1 MQRQAFHA
9 LLATAALAGLI
20 ALAPVEAS
28 SQTTGRV
35 VIGKVTD
42 AFGEPL
48 PGATIMVQGTTSGT
62 ITDSDG
68 NYRLLLPEGS
78 QTLQVSF
85 IGYDT
90 EIVDLTGEETQNI
103 TLVEDIATLGD
114 VIVIGYGTQRKGDL
128 TGAIQNVTA
137 DDFNQGLIGSPE
149 QLINGKVS
157 GVQIMSNSGSPTSGS
172 TIKIR
177 GGASLNASNDPLIVL
192 DGVPLENG
200 GISGNG
206 SNFLALINPSD
217 IESMTVLKD
226 ASSTAIYGSRASNG
240 VIIITTKKGSDKG
253 LRVTVNTTHS
263 IQKAYDFADMMSRS
277 EFVDVATKAGYA
289 NMLGKADTDW
299 NDQVFE
305 SAYGTDNNISLSGNV
320 AGKVPIRFSAGYY
333 NQKGILM
340 TDKAQRVTGNLNV
353 SPTLLDEHL
362 KLTLSLKGTL
372 SKNRFASTKAIWNA
386 ATYDPTQPVHMN
398 YEGKDQFNHYTE
410 AVTYTRDQAT
420 GEVTAATPVAGA
432 VLNPVGLLNQTE
444 DKSDVNRIVGNID
457 VDYTA
462 HFLSDLR
469 AHVTFGYD
477 YAKGEG
483 SVTTDPKSAGGFLSG
498 GSRYEYGPQE
508 LHNRL
513 LTAYLNYNK
522 DINSDNRLDF
532 TAGYDFQYW
541 KSYTPS
547 FEYKTYDG
555 DVQSTSKA
563 SDQRHAMLSYY
574 GRLNYTYADKYMLT
588 ATIRRD
594 GTSRFNEDNR
604 WGTFPSMALAWR
616 VNQES
621 FLQDVESLSNL
632 KIRASYGVTGQQ
644 EGIGNYAYQP
654 IYVQG
659 TATNRYVFG
668 NEAVTT
674 YAPGA
679 YVDDLKWETTKS
691 WNFGL
696 DFGFFNNRLSG
707 SAEYYTRKTEDLL
720 ATVSVAAGVN
730 FDKSVLTNVGNVDSQ
745 GFEFNLNGT
754 AIDNDDWTLDMT
766 FNAAWQTQEVKN
778 LSLVENAE
786 ITNTYVGPAVNGKQV
801 QVLTEGYT
809 PYMFYVYH
817 QIYDKN
823 GKPIEGQYADMNGD
837 GEITTDDLYRF
848 HSPAPDWIMGFS
860 LNLRWKK
867 LTLGTSL
874 RSNIGN
880 YVYNGTAMN
889 TGALETIKY
898 NESQLN
904 NMGRSYLATGFAKRQ
919 TYSDY
924 YVENASFLKMDNVT
938 LGYNFGKVA
947 DVVNINASFMVQN
960 VFTVTN
966 YSGVDPEVPKGVDM
980 DFYPRP
986 KIYSLSLGFEF

>member
-1 MQRQAFHA
+1 MQRKAFHS
-9 LLATAALAGLI
+9 LLASAFLASLV
-20 ALAPVEAS
+20 ATAPVEAS
-28 SQTTGRV
+28 AQSTGRV
-35 VIGKVTD
+35 IAGKVTD

-48 PGATIMVQGTTSGT
+48 PGATVLVQGSTTGT
-62 ITDSDG
+62 VTDMDG
-68 NYRLLLPEGS
+68 NYRLILPDGS

-90 EIVDLTGEETQNI
+90 ETIELTADNTVNV
-103 TLVEDIATLGD
+103 TLLEDIATLGD
-114 VIVIGYGTQRKGDL
+114 VVVIGYGTQRKGDL

-137 DDFNQGLIGSPE
+137 DDFNQGLINSPE

-172 TIKIR
+172 SIKIR

-206 SNFLALINPSD
+206 SNFLALINPQD

-240 VIIITTKKGSDKG
+240 VIIITTKKGSGNGIK
-253 LRVTVNTTHS
+253 VSVNTTHS

-289 NMLGKADTDW
+289 NMLGQANTDW

-305 SAYGTDNNISLSGNV
+305 TAYGTDNNIAISGSI
-320 AGKVPIRFSAGYY
+320 AKKLPIRFSAGYY
-333 NQKGILM
+333 SQKGILM
-340 TDKAQRVTGNLNV
+340 TDKAQRATGNLNI
-353 SPTLLDEHL
+353 SPSLLDDHL
-362 KLTLSLKGTL
+362 KINLSLKGTI
-372 SKNRFASTKAIWNA
+372 SKNRFASTSAIYSA
-386 ATYDPTQPVHMN
+386 STFDPTQPVHSH
-398 YEGKDQFNHYTE
+398 YEGKDQFNNYTE
-410 AVTYTRDQAT
+410 AVTYTRDAD
-420 GEVTAATPVAGA
+420 GNVTASTPVAGA
-432 VLNPVGLLNQTE
+432 SLNPVGLLNQTE
-444 DKSDVNRIVGNID
+444 DKSDVNRLVGNID
-457 VDYTA
+457 VDYNL
-462 HFLSDLR
+462 HVLPDLR

-477 YAKGEG
+477 YGKGEG

-498 GSRYEYGPQE
+498 GTKYEYGPQK
-508 LHNRL
+508 LYNRL

-522 DINSDNRLDF
+522 EINTANRLDF
-532 TAGYDFQYW
+532 TAGYDFQFW
-541 KSYTPS
+541 KSKTPS
-547 FEYKTYDG
+547 FDYKNYYG
-555 DVQSTSKA
+555 EVQSTSKA
-563 SDQRHAMLSYY
+563 DEQRHAMLSYY
-574 GRLNYTYADKYMLT
+574 GRLNYTFYDKYMLT

-594 GTSRFNEDNR
+594 GTSRFNDDNR
-604 WGTFPSMALAWR
+604 WGTFPSVALAWR
-616 VNQES
+616 LGEEN
-621 FLQDVESLSNL
+621 FLQSFESLSNL
-632 KIRASYGVTGQQ
+632 KLRASYGVTGQQ

-668 NEAVTT
+668 NQAVTT
-674 YAPGA
+674 YAPRA

-691 WNFGL
+691 WNFGV

-745 GFEFNLNGT
+745 GFEFTLSGT
-754 AIDNDDWTLDMT
+754 PIDNDDWTLDMT
-766 FNAAWQTQEVKN
+766 FNAAWQKQEVKN
-778 LSLVENAE
+778 LSLVKNAA
-786 ITNTYVGPAVNGKQV
+786 ITNTYVGPTANGKQV
-801 QVLTEGYT
+801 QVLTEGYE

-823 GKPIEGQYADMNGD
+823 GKPIEGQYADINGD

-860 LNLRWKK
+860 LNLRWRS

-904 NMGRSYLATGFAKRQ
+904 NMSRSYLSTGFAKRQ

-947 DVVNINASFMVQN
+947 DLVNVNASFMVQN

-966 YSGVDPEVPKGVDM
+966 YTGVDPEVPNGVDL

-986 KIYSLSLGFEF
+986 RIFSLSVGLEF